1 MGRRLKFTVGK
12 GGGKKKI
19 MAPGMTKDTTLA
31 EEASLEQV
39 RFVAFDGME
48 ICT

>member
-1 MGRRLKFTVGK
+1 MAKIYSRE
-12 GGGKKKI
+12 GGWKKKKNL
-19 MAPGMTKDTTLA
+19 APGMTKDTTIA

-39 RFVAFDGME
+39 SFVAFNGME